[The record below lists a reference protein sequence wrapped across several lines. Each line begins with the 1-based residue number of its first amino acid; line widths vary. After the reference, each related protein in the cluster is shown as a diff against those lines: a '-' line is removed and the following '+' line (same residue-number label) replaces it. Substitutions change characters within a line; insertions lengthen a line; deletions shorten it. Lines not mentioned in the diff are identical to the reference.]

1 MGLDIDLVRVLS
13 KSEVS
18 KLKKKHNVTDLIHP
32 GKPCDELEDISFIEV
47 DKLINCDTNIETFN
61 MFKHCLN
68 EQENRYY
75 NVPAMLIKSNIKTK
89 DKKLGNYYITGF
101 FPSSKGEN
109 YTEYEITHRSNKK
122 DIINVD
128 ILDSEI
134 NNFDFKLKTVGFFI
148 KDVRYIQ
155 RKGITIN
162 KNLTGKC
169 YNDEVYELFI
179 STESQ
184 LEKLNKNNNY
194 HDCDLKRDFKIPKNH
209 LLYINW

>member
-1 MGLDIDLVRVLS
+1 MGLDIELCKVLS
-13 KSEVS
+13 KSEVT
-18 KLKKKHNVTDLIHP
+18 KLKKKYNVTDLIHP
-32 GKPCDELEDISFIEV
+32 EQFCDELDEISFIGIEY
-47 DKLINCDTNIETFN
+47 LINCDTNIETFN
-61 MFKHCLN
+61 MFKHYLA
-68 EQENRYY
+68 EQEIRYY
-75 NVPAMLIKSNIKTK
+75 NVPAMLIASNVKTK
-89 DKKLGNYYITGF
+89 DKKLGNYFITGVSQ
-101 FPSSKGEN
+101 SSKGDN
-109 YTEYEITHRSNKK
+109 YTKYDITHRSDKN
-122 DIINVD
+122 DVISVD

-194 HDCDLKRDFKIPKNH
+194 YDCDLKRDFKIPKNH